1 MTTDAIRAPRTTKRT
16 RTLGLI
22 ECEVEDEKGSLV
34 AKVFSTCMVLRGDEA
49 RGR

>member
-1 MTTDAIRAPRTTKRT
+1 MVLQADLERPSQGDRT
-16 RTLGLI
+16 R
-22 ECEVEDEKGSLV
+22 ECEVEDEEGSLV